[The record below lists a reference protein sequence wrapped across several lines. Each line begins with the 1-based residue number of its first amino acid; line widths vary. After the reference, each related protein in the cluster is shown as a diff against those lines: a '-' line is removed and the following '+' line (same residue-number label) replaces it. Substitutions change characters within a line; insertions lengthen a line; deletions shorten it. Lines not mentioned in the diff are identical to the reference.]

1 MSAARF
7 RKVELARVASAMRL
21 AGVESYDIRF
31 DGEGKPIVTVRPT
44 AANDTPDSID
54 AEIEAL
60 RCEIQND
67 AA

>member
-1 MSAARF
+1 MSARF
-7 RKVELARVASAMRL
+7 RKTELARVASAMRA

-31 DGEGKPIVTVRPT
+31 DDQGRPVVAVRPT
-44 AANDTPDSID
+44 AANDTPDSVD

-60 RCEIQND
+60 RRAIQND